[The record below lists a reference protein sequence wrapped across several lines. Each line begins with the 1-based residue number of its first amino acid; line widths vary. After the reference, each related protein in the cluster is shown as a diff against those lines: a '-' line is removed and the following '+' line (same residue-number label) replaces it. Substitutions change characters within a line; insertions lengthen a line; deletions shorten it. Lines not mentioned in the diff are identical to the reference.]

1 MSQVGD
7 RVVGWEGKG
16 GHVKHVKKIQA
27 HLWKRKKKLFSRT
40 TAICITILSTDI
52 LHMRHIFKMSGTFI
66 WQYFVGK
73 QMDILCE

>member
-27 HLWKRKKKLFSRT
+27 HLWKRKKKAVFKDYSDMHYHSKYRY
-40 TAICITILSTDI
+40 ITHETYI
-52 LHMRHIFKMSGTFI
+52 
-66 WQYFVGK
+66 
-73 QMDILCE
+73 